1 MGEEAAASAPFP
13 LSVTGP
19 DPRRSPL
26 RYPAAV
32 NVDRRVHELLS
43 AGDERGAATE
53 AITGLGPD
61 VLRYLRAILRDE
73 EDAADAFSQFA
84 ENLWAAIGSF
94 QGRSSLKTWAL
105 RIASNAAFN
114 LRQDAFRRRG
124 RRLATGEASALA
136 AEVRTSSL
144 AKDERHRQAL
154 HELRRTLTRGEQT
167 LLALR
172 IDQGLSW
179 EETAEVL
186 AEMGPRVSPAALM
199 KRFER
204 LKARL
209 ARAAR
214 DRGLLE

>member
-1 MGEEAAASAPFP
+1 VVS
-13 LSVTGP
+13 L
-19 DPRRSPL
+19 
-26 RYPAAV
+26 
-32 NVDRRVHELLS
+32 DRRVQELLS
-43 AGDERGAATE
+43 AGDERRAATE

-61 VLRYLRAILRDE
+61 VLRYLRSILRDE

-84 ENLWAAIGSF
+84 ENLWTAIRSF

-105 RIASNAAFN
+105 RIASNAAIN
-114 LRQDAFRRRG
+114 LRNDAFRRRG
-124 RRLATGEASALA
+124 RRLATSEVSALV
-136 AEVRTSSL
+136 AEIRNSSIVS
-144 AKDERHRQAL
+144 DERQRQAL
-154 HELRRTLTRGEQT
+154 DELRRSLSRDEQT

-179 EETAEVL
+179 DETAEVL
-186 AEMGPRVSPAALM
+186 SEIGPPVAPAALM

-214 DRGLLE
+214 DKGLLE

>member
-1 MGEEAAASAPFP
+1 
-13 LSVTGP
+13 
-19 DPRRSPL
+19 
-26 RYPAAV
+26 V
-32 NVDRRVHELLS
+32 NVDRRVQKLLS
-43 AGDERGAATE
+43 AGDTRGAASE
-53 AITGLGPD
+53 AITGVGPD
-61 VLRYLRAILRDE
+61 VLRYLRAVLRE
-73 EDAADAFSQFA
+73 EADAADAFSQFA

-105 RIASNAAFN
+105 RIACNAALN
-114 LRQDAFRRRG
+114 LRNDAFRRRG
-124 RRLATGEASALA
+124 RRLATTEASVLA
-136 AEVRTSSL
+136 AQIRNSSL
-144 AKDERHRQAL
+144 IRDEQHRQAL
-154 HELRRTLTRGEQT
+154 DELRRSLTADEQS

-186 AEMGPRVSPAALM
+186 SATGQPVRPAALM

-214 DRGLLE
+214 QSGLLE